1 LEKRQEQ
8 VPLTKAD
15 HKAADDR
22 QSIVSGTWDEPPRAA
37 SFIVTI
43 YGDVVDPRGGVLW
56 IGNLIEVCA
65 AVGISES
72 LVRTAVS
79 RLVAAGQLAGE
90 RAGRR
95 SFYRLTPEARA
106 EYLGASRVLFAPEPP
121 ATAWLFLPRPDSD
134 LENRLLRE
142 GFSLAGGFL
151 LGPDRK
157 VAADIPGPVFRA
169 EIASG
174 LEDLPEFAGKHW
186 DLSAIDADYR
196 AFLDRFTSG
205 LDALR
210 SGTQVCDRDALL
222 LRLMLVHDYRT
233 VLLRDPRL
241 PLAALPQ
248 GWAGESARTLFADLY
263 CALSDQC
270 GRDISRHLLS
280 DAGHLPEE
288 TETTRKRLQTI
299 HRSGQIT

>member
-1 LEKRQEQ
+1 M
-8 VPLTKAD
+8 TKAD
-15 HKAADDR
+15 HIAADDR
-22 QSIVSGTWDEPPRAA
+22 HSIVSGTWDEPPRAA

-56 IGNLIEVCA
+56 IGNLIEICA

-106 EYLGASRVLFAPEPP
+106 EYLAASRVLFAPEPP
-121 ATAWLFLPRPDSD
+121 ATAWLFLPRPNAV

-151 LGPDRK
+151 IGPERK
-157 VAADIPGPVFRA
+157 GAPEIPGPVFRA
-169 EIASG
+169 EVASG
-174 LEDLPEFAGKHW
+174 LADLPEFADRYW

-196 AFLDRFTSG
+196 AFLDRFTPRFDG
-205 LDALR
+205 LRGGAQI
-210 SGTQVCDRDALL
+210 SDRDALL
-222 LRLMLVHDYRT
+222 LRLMLVHDYRA

-248 GWAGESARTLFADLY
+248 GWAGESARNLFADLY
-263 CALSDQC
+263 YALSDQC
-270 GRDISRHLLS
+270 DRDISRHLLS
-280 DAGHLPEE
+280 GDGRLPEE
-288 TETTRKRLQTI
+288 TEITRKRLQTI
-299 HRSGQIT
+299 HGSGQIT